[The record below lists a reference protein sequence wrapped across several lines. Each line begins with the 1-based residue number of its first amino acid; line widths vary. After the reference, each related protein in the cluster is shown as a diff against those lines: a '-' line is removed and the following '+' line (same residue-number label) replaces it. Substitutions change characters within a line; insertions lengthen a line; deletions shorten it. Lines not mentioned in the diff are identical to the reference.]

1 MKQIFDEVRKTWVAA
16 SPEEIVRQLWVK
28 KMTEE
33 LDYPEELMAVEK
45 ELKSLPH
52 LASHLAI
59 VPDRRV
65 DIICFGKNVHPI
77 YQLFPILLVECKAE
91 PLSQK
96 ALEQVIGYNAYVQAS
111 YVALVNDREVVF
123 RYNLGYKLCQL
134 DRLPSFQELSNEIAK
149 R

>member
-1 MKQIFDEVRKTWVAA
+1 MRQIFDGIRKTWVAA
-16 SPEEIVRQLWVK
+16 APEEIVRQLWIK

-33 LDYPEELMAVEK
+33 LEYPPEFIAVEK
-45 ELKSLPH
+45 ELKTLPH
-52 LASHLAI
+52 LASQMAA

-65 DIICFGKNVHPI
+65 DIICFGKEIHPL
-77 YQLFPILLVECKAE
+77 YPLFPVLLMECKAE

-111 YVALVNDREVVF
+111 CVALVNDREVIF
-123 RYNLGYKLCQL
+123 RYSKESKLCQL
-134 DRLPSFQELSNEIAK
+134 DRLLSFQELVDEIAK